1 MFPILVTQFYGNLSI
16 AETPAQSTPNSFS
29 YMSGLEILRL
39 NFRKI

>member
-16 AETPAQSTPNSFS
+16 AGTPAQSTHNSFS
-29 YMSGLEILRL
+29 YMSGVEIFSL